1 MSPRAGAETENG
13 ALTGRRGHCADVG
26 EVRGQGERQAIREAT
41 HRPESET
48 GRCSCPLPHLHHSSS
63 LSPPPSSAVWPL
75 ARNGHVLPIGAGSP
89 CSPVPLRFRL
99 GAAQGLRCLGAQR
112 GIILRLTCKAAISN
126 RACHGFGALALVPFV
141 LPPSLLLL
149 RLVFCST
156 RACTTLGCAADRPRG
171 RDNICL
177 LLGAEFRDI
186 VSSLLPTPPSLRT
199 ATPQAEGGCIAD
211 LGTLSFSLILPP
223 PLVCVFKAYVCVAA
237 PFFPLAL
244 PPAWCPASLTL
255 NLCRRCREAVGLDL
269 ASPQQG

>member
-1 MSPRAGAETENG
+1 MRGSRGSAWAGREASHSGSDASTRIRDRALFLPSPSPASFLFPVPSSFLRCVAIGAE
-13 ALTGRRGHCADVG
+13 
-26 EVRGQGERQAIREAT
+26 
-41 HRPESET
+41 RP
-48 GRCSCPLPHLHHSSS
+48 CPANWGG
-63 LSPPPSSAVWPL
+63 LSMFASSAAFSFGGGP
-75 ARNGHVLPIGAGSP
+75 
-89 CSPVPLRFRL
+89 
-99 GAAQGLRCLGAQR
+99 LRCLGAQR
-112 GIILRLTCKAAISN
+112 GIILRLICKAAIGN

-149 RLVFCST
+149 LRLVFCST
-156 RACTTLGCAADRPRG
+156 RACATLGCAADRPRG

-177 LLGAEFRDI
+177 LLGAEVRDI
-186 VSSLLPTPPSLRT
+186 VSSLLPPPLSLRT

-211 LGTLSFSLILPP
+211 FGTLPFSLIIPP